1 MSDQSTEHK
10 RYGAYVLLARSA
22 IMLAAGIYGLNDP
35 EAALR
40 LLVVISAMLLV
51 ADGML
56 GLLADIFRTP
66 TINLQFNDV
75 VRNVLEIL
83 AGILIFSSQY
93 VSPEVTPKF
102 IITVVGL
109 LGICAGLVELYIVY
123 KYRSTVDRFWPSVF
137 TALAHLGVGIV
148 LLAMPSQSALQLINI
163 VSILLIVYACALLAV
178 AWYMLRSRQP
188 AAPRQAPAPRQ

>member
-1 MSDQSTEHK
+1 MSDHPTEHK
-10 RYGAYVLLARSA
+10 RYGAYVLIARSA

-35 EAALR
+35 EGALR

-75 VRNVLEIL
+75 VRNVLEVL

-109 LGICAGLVELYIVY
+109 LALCAGMVELYIVY
-123 KYRSTVDRFWPSVF
+123 KYRSTVDRFWPAVF
-137 TALAHLGVGIV
+137 MALAHLGVGVV

-163 VSILLIVYACALLAV
+163 VSFLLIAYACALLAV
-178 AWYMLRSRQP
+178 AWYMLRSRHT
-188 AAPRQAPAPRQ
+188 AVHRAPASRP

>member
-1 MSDQSTEHK
+1 MSDHPTEHK
-10 RYGAYVLLARSA
+10 RYGAYVLIARSA

-35 EAALR
+35 EGALR

-75 VRNVLEIL
+75 VRNILEVL

-109 LGICAGLVELYIVY
+109 LALCAGLVELYIVY
-123 KYRSTVDRFWPSVF
+123 KYRSTVDRFWPAVF
-137 TALAHLGVGIV
+137 MALAHLGVGVV

-163 VSILLIVYACALLAV
+163 VSFLLIAYACALLAV
-178 AWYMLRSRQP
+178 AWYMLRSRHT
-188 AAPRQAPAPRQ
+188 AVHRAPAPRP